1 MTDHGLEKVYLVTL
15 GSSLVNCSNPDVWSA
30 RYLLKFSTK
39 LLSFNFPT
47 FTVVTRLFSIPCT
60 KALGFNRQPVLS

>member
-1 MTDHGLEKVYLVTL
+1 
-15 GSSLVNCSNPDVWSA
+15 
-30 RYLLKFSTK
+30 LKFSTK